1 MEKSH
6 AERCGV
12 VTNDFESGEAFW
24 NNQYN
29 ANTTGWDLGQVSPP
43 IKDYIDQLRDKNLR
57 ILIPGCGNSYE
68 AEYLLQNGFTNI
80 TLIDI
85 APTLVKQ
92 LQQKFINNP
101 NIKII
106 LGDFFYHDGEY
117 DLILEQTFFCAIN
130 PLLRKDYV
138 AKMKALLAT
147 NGKLAGVLFNK
158 EFEQQGPPFGG
169 CKSQYISLFENDFY
183 LKTFEPCHNSFAKRQ
198 GTELFINLVKKQHL
212 IQ

>member
-1 MEKSH
+1 MGKNQEEK
-6 AERCGV
+6 CCV
-12 VTNDFESGEAFW
+12 VSCDVELGEKFW

-29 ANTTGWDLGQVSPP
+29 ENTIGWDLGQVSPP
-43 IKDYIDQLRDKNLR
+43 IRDYIDQLANKDIR

-68 AEYLLQNGFTNI
+68 AGYLLQNGFTNI

-92 LQQKFINNP
+92 LQQKFINNH

-106 LGDFFYHDGEY
+106 LGDFFSHEGEY
-117 DLILEQTFFCAIN
+117 DLILEQTFFCAID
-130 PLLRKDYV
+130 PSLRKDYV

-147 NGKLAGVLFNK
+147 GGRLAGLLFDK

-169 CKSQYISLFENDFY
+169 CQGQYTPLFENDFNF
-183 LKTFEPCHNSFAKRQ
+183 KTFEPCHNSIAKRQ
-198 GTELFINLVKKQHL
+198 GTELFINLIKK
-212 IQ
+212 